1 MSAKLPTVTLAA
13 HPHAAASIRRLK
25 AWGGIGGFVL
35 GALASWAHGGLMAG
49 ALERGL
55 AGGVVGYLVAW
66 FAAVSVW
73 RHLVRAQARAAIE
86 KRRRAVSP

>member
-1 MSAKLPTVTLAA
+1 MSDGLPTVTLSA
-13 HPHAAASIRRLK
+13 HPRASASIRRAK
-25 AWGGIGGFVL
+25 AWGGLGGFAL

-55 AGGVVGYLVAW
+55 AGGMLGYLVAW

-73 RHLVRAQARAAIE
+73 RHLVRAQARAVIE
-86 KRRRAVSP
+86 KRRKAM